1 MHRTT
6 YLFALSIAALFC
18 NINFSKGQ
26 EFSSKYISTFYV
38 GDSGTQYFIKPLRF
52 DGQQYHGYL
61 TIDFTFRH
69 LSSNEVPVVA
79 KFSFIKPQAVQH
91 LDSLV
96 IKTPKA
102 NLVLR
107 DPATLFVTPYKL
119 QKVHSRYTSTV
130 LLSELLKVTGDDWWI
145 IDAWSKGEYIRYVS
159 SNKAKKALR
168 KISRQFRPVFL
179 SNGVPGL

>member
-1 MHRTT
+1 MRLLNQ
-6 YLFALSIAALFC
+6 LFVLSILMHTVFVLPVAA
-18 NINFSKGQ
+18 Q
-26 EFSSKYISTFYV
+26 EFSSKYMATFFV

-79 KFSFIKPQAVQH
+79 KFSFIKPQAVQD

-107 DPATLFVTPYKL
+107 NPATLFVSPYKI

-130 LLSELLKVTGDDWWI
+130 LLPELLKVTGDDWWI

-159 SNKAKKALR
+159 SNRAKKALR
-168 KISRQFRPVFL
+168 KISRQFKPVFL
-179 SNGVPGL
+179 SKGVPGQ